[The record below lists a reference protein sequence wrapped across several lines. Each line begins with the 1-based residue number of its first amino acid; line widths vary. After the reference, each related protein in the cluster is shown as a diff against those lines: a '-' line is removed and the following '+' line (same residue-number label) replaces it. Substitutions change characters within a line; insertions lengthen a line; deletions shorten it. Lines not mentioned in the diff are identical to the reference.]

1 MKKTARESTKIIHSY
16 RNPSEQSGVVNTPLY
31 QSSTIIFDKYQD
43 LLDKE
48 SENNNANI
56 AKLKYGRYGSKT
68 NFTLENSLADIEGG
82 YGAIVTSC
90 GMSAISTAILSYIEG
105 GDHIL
110 VSDNCYYPIRHIAS
124 NFLSKFGVSVTY
136 FDPDIGS
143 DIKKLI
149 QKNTKLIFLESPGS
163 LTFEISDV
171 KAITEVTKKYN
182 IKSILDN
189 SWSSGIYY
197 KSFENNIDISIIA
210 ATKYI
215 NGHSDVMIGAIIAKS
230 QEDYNKIHE
239 TYRTIGTA
247 VSPFSAYLT
256 LRGIRTMKVR
266 LKESQKSATQI
277 ANWLEK
283 RPEISEVFYPVIQS
297 NKYHEIWKR
306 DFSGAPGLFTIQL
319 DKKYSVEQLS
329 KFYDNLDY
337 FGMGYS
343 WGGYESL
350 ILPFNLAGARSVTAN
365 KYEDKS
371 LARIN
376 IGLEDIE
383 DLKEDLEEGLKRLS
397 D

>member
-43 LLDKE
+43 LLSKE
-48 SENNNANI
+48 QENEDANI

-68 NFTLENSLADIEGG
+68 NFTLEQSIADLECGF
-82 YGAIVTSC
+82 GAIITSC
-90 GMSAISTAILSYIEG
+90 GMSAISTAILSYVVS

-110 VSDNCYYPIRHIAS
+110 ISDNCYYPIRHIAS
-124 NFLSKFGVSVTY
+124 NFLDKFGVEVTY
-136 FDPDIGS
+136 FDADIGD

-163 LTFEISDV
+163 LTFEIADV
-171 KAITEVTKKYN
+171 KKITEVTKKYN

-189 SWSSGIYY
+189 SWSSAIYY
-197 KSFENNIDISIIA
+197 KAFENNIDISILA

-215 NGHSDVMIGAIIAKS
+215 NGHSDVMIGAIVAKN
-230 QEDYNKIHE
+230 QEDYNKIHQ

-247 VSPFSAYLT
+247 VSPFSAFLT
-256 LRGIRTMKVR
+256 LRGMRTMKVR
-266 LKESQKSATQI
+266 MDQSQKSALQI
-277 ANWLEK
+277 SKWLETL
-283 RPEISEVFYPVIQS
+283 PQISKVFYPALES
-297 NKYHEIWKR
+297 SEYNSIWQK
-306 DFSGAPGLFTIQL
+306 DFTGAPGLFTIQL
-319 DKKYSVEQLS
+319 DKKYSIEELS
-329 KFYDNLDY
+329 KFYDNLNY

-350 ILPFNLAGARSVTAN
+350 ILPFSLSGARSVTKD
-365 KYEDKS
+365 KYGDKS

-376 IGLEDIE
+376 IGLEDVE
-383 DLKEDLEEGLKRLS
+383 DLTEDLEEGLKRLK
-397 D
+397 